1 MKAEENETM
10 IFWSNIPWAVLFVVG
25 YDGPQPPAKTI
36 SVTLLN
42 INKIKGKW

>member
-10 IFWSNIPWAVLFVVG
+10 IFWSNIPWALLFVVG
-25 YDGPQPPAKTI
+25 YYGPQRQAKTI

-42 INKIKGKW
+42 VNKIKGKR